1 MLVSEPSVLD
11 TISMLRGIK
20 SKYEVHHGVRITDAA
35 LVGAATLSHRYMTER
50 KLPDKAIDLIDEA
63 ASRLRLQQESKPE
76 AIQDIDRD
84 IMRLKIEEV
93 ALQKE
98 NDRNSMDRLSEIRGK
113 LSVLDEEMR
122 GLTQRWNVEKD
133 RLESAK
139 RTKRLGS
146 RVQGSGLWWNV
157 EKDRLECA

>member
-1 MLVSEPSVLD
+1 
-11 TISMLRGIK
+11 MLRGIK

-35 LVGAATLSHRYMTER
+35 LVSAATLSHRYMTER

-76 AIQDIDRD
+76 AIQDLDRD

-139 RTKRLGS
+139 RTKR
-146 RVQGSGLWWNV
+146 
-157 EKDRLECA
+157 